1 MTHSEAQ
8 AYCTAVTK
16 HSGSNFY
23 YSFLF
28 LPRER
33 RDAMYA
39 VYTFCRE
46 VDNVVDEHTPQVE
59 PREQLAQWR
68 AEVEAA
74 YEGTPTHP
82 VTICLAHH
90 ARALGI
96 PRTYFTELMAGVE
109 MDLSIRRYKTF
120 EDLYPYCY
128 RVASVVGLICLKI
141 FGVHDP
147 RAHEYATHLGI
158 AFQLTNILRDIPLD
172 AERGR
177 IYLPLEDLIRFNY
190 SEDAL
195 LQHAYSSEF
204 IALMRFQCQR
214 AQSFYARADEA
225 AAQLTQEDR
234 RALVVAEIMRAIYRR
249 ILTHIERNRYHVF
262 GSRLTVSPGARI
274 ALAIG
279 VWVRSRLLGFPRSR

>member
-1 MTHSEAQ
+1 MTQSEAQ
-8 AYCTAVTK
+8 AYCTTVTK
-16 HSGSNFY
+16 QSGSNFY

-46 VDNVVDEHTPQVE
+46 VDNVVDEHSPQME
-59 PREQLAQWR
+59 PREQLARWR

-90 ARALGI
+90 AQALGI
-96 PRTYFTELMAGVE
+96 PQSYFTELMAGVE

-147 RAHEYATHLGI
+147 RAHDFATDLGI

-177 IYLPLEDLIRFNY
+177 IYLPLEELSRFNY
-190 SEDAL
+190 PEEDL
-195 LQHAYSSEF
+195 LRHTYSSEF

-225 AAQLTQEDR
+225 AAQLTREDR
-234 RALVVAEIMRAIYRR
+234 RALVVADIMRAIYHR
-249 ILTHIERNRYHVF
+249 ILTRIERNRYHVF
-262 GSRLTVSPGARI
+262 ASRLTVSSAARV

-279 VWVRSRLLGFPRSR
+279 VWIRSRLLVFPNSR